1 MRHEQFVLAL
11 VHPQLPEEQWEELRI
26 EIRGFLEQVRHVQI
40 LESYPHPNA
49 VAMFQVRS
57 PVHRDALVLGLPLDY
72 DGVHQV
78 VSTFGD
84 LDWWFDEDPLK
95 GRVLARVWFR
105 DLDSVPQF
113 VVWEQPNVPNG
124 EGPVDP
130 NINLED
136 APAWQFGNLQQQGG
150 DGHGWGNWDAAEHNE
165 DFEPPVPVPDEVNV
179 ISSSVSS
186 YPAASSYSSVVSLI
200 SVSSS
205 ENEDLPSVENAIVAQ
220 SNDVTT
226 EHLWIMYQRFPQIM
240 FDNMFFKDT
249 SFWSTF
255 SGGAGPSGLSSQV
268 LPVSSLNSDDS
279 SFEEILMPVPLAVVP
294 PTPMTITAPGDQAL
308 PSSDLQGPPAFP
320 LEKSNSAKM
329 KKTGNV
335 TPLVTTGLRRSSRLL
350 AINDGHKGVD
360 MMEPDPN

>member
-1 MRHEQFVLAL
+1 MIPPDVDI
-11 VHPQLPEEQWEELRI
+11 PP
-26 EIRGFLEQVRHVQI
+26 
-40 LESYPHPNA
+40 
-49 VAMFQVRS
+49 
-57 PVHRDALVLGLPLDY
+57 
-72 DGVHQV
+72 
-78 VSTFGD
+78 
-84 LDWWFDEDPLK
+84 
-95 GRVLARVWFR
+95 
-105 DLDSVPQF
+105 
-113 VVWEQPNVPNG
+113 G

-165 DFEPPVPVPDEVNV
+165 DFEPPVPVPDEVNA

-205 ENEDLPSVENAIVAQ
+205 QNEDLPSVENAIVAQ

-294 PTPMTITAPGDQAL
+294 PTPMTITALGDQAL

-360 MMEPDPN
+360 MMEPDPNQGVGKPRGKSVKKLKQVAHDVGLLFPGSTLQDFDFPTASAEAGITADCSIPLLQKIASDLCDVAPQDVTQDKLMASASKPANDGN